1 MGSPSCSEIPGT
13 AYRSLSPPPS
23 TAVSTS
29 LPAMVVPYLCIL
41 LVGLSGMVIAIH
53 PASSNGLRTWFLNL
67 VRSFLP
73 TTAMSSVMGCAANDL
88 RRIST
93 WCRPGPDLVPR
104 KSRPNPCPAFAS
116 RPRSPGNHP
125 KIRIRTRSHRAP
137 IESSVQ
143 ASRSSCKRQS
153 LGQSHVPMSRSHPP
167 RRKRSRCPGCRA
179 GTGAGRAASPRSNPR
194 VARRIW
200 FVLPLR
206 W

>member
-93 WCRPGPDLVPR
+93 WCRLGADLVPTWSRGSRARILAPPSLHAHALQVIIR
-104 KSRPNPCPAFAS
+104 KSEFEPEATGLQLNLRFRRPAPPASANHSVNPTSPCLDLT
-116 RPRSPGNHP
+116 RPEESVRD
-125 KIRIRTRSHRAP
+125 IRVVGLGRVRAEQLLQGP
-137 IESSVQ
+137 T
-143 ASRSSCKRQS
+143 
-153 LGQSHVPMSRSHPP
+153 LG
-167 RRKRSRCPGCRA
+167 
-179 GTGAGRAASPRSNPR
+179 
-194 VARRIW
+194 
-200 FVLPLR
+200 
-206 W
+206 